1 MLCLLPANAIWYNAR
16 EGALPDVGAG
26 AWPAGDLAGLSK
38 AKKVIFNRVRSDEVP
53 NNRFTCRSRPQAILF
68 LVFAA
73 LLWSSGGLF
82 IKVVAWHPLAIA
94 GIRSFFSALVIGLFF
109 GRRVVNFSRA
119 QMAGAAAYAGMVI
132 MLVVSTKLTTAANA
146 IFLQYTAPVYVALLS
161 YVLLREK
168 ISRGDWWMMGL
179 VFGGMTLFFLDD
191 LSWGSL
197 AGNLFGIGSGL
208 SFAAFAIALR
218 LQKGAAPAGSVLL
231 GNLLTFLI
239 GIPFYTAPYPDA
251 AGWGALVI
259 LGVFQLGFSYY
270 FYTEAISY
278 VTALEAVLIPVI
290 EPVLNPVWVFLVLG
304 ERPGPLALIGGAI
317 VLLVITVRCA
327 LKAGRS

>member
-1 MLCLLPANAIWYNAR
+1 MPVA
-16 EGALPDVGAG
+16 
-26 AWPAGDLAGLSK
+26 
-38 AKKVIFNRVRSDEVP
+38 
-53 NNRFTCRSRPQAILF
+53 RFTCENRSQAILF
-68 LVFAA
+68 LIIAA

-82 IKVVAWHPLAIA
+82 IKVVSWHPLAIA
-94 GIRSFFSALVIGLFF
+94 GVRSLFSALVIGAIF
-109 GRRVVNFSRA
+109 GRRVVNFSAA
-119 QMAGAAAYAGMVI
+119 QLAGAVAYAGMVTL
-132 MLVVSTKLTTAANA
+132 LVVSTKMTTAANA

-168 ISRGDWWMMGL
+168 ISRGDWWMMSL
-179 VFGGMTLFFLDD
+179 VFGGMILFFLDD

-208 SFAAFAIALR
+208 SFAAFALALR

-231 GNLLTFLI
+231 GNLLTFLV
-239 GIPFYTAPYPDA
+239 GLPFYAAPFPDA
-251 AGWGALVI
+251 TGWGALVL

-270 FYTEAISY
+270 FYTEAIAY

-304 ERPGPLALIGGAI
+304 ERPGTMSLIGGAI
-317 VLLVITVRCA
+317 VLVVITARCA
-327 LKAGRS
+327 MKAGRR